1 MTSKQIEKMEIKAEY
16 ELAYEKYLEKLHL
29 KVRSLNTYEDVVPFS
44 YKRFVRMLQY
54 MDIDDIIVCSVWEN
68 V

>member
-44 YKRFVRMLQY
+44 YKRFVRMLHY